1 MKYDVFISYKSE
13 DHKIAMSLNHYLVKQ
28 GLSVFFSQVSLG
40 EHGNSEYSQ
49 IIDEAL
55 EVTSNMVVVATKLDY
70 LTSGWVQYEWSSFAN
85 DLKCGYKT
93 GNLITLLGPDVKLSE
108 LPLGLRHRQSFST
121 KSYMEDGLINYLK
134 EVAPASNHTVKKRS
148 FHLWN
153 KFFLFIGICI
163 VAFSVFK
170 YNQRT
175 YPNCGETYSVDY
187 SDTCSSSILLARL
200 AVRYDHEW
208 ISSCFEEAKNG
219 NSDAQF
225 EVGNLSY
232 DLNNYVDA
240 VFWFSESARQGNPRA
255 ANGIA
260 RCYYNGYGV
269 RKDPRKAFNWFKY
282 SAKNGCPE
290 AMNNLGKC
298 LEEGYGILW
307 ANKWRA
313 MKYYRSAADLAFAPA
328 QYNIGVHYFFGD
340 GLPQDIEEGLKWLK
354 SAARLGS
361 PSAQMTLGNIYSEGL
376 EGVDTDTI
384 TALDWYTKAINNND
398 EKVRKKVELKIQGIK
413 NIRQ

>member
-1 MKYDVFISYKSE
+1 M
-13 DHKIAMSLNHYLVKQ
+13 
-28 GLSVFFSQVSLG
+28 
-40 EHGNSEYSQ
+40 
-49 IIDEAL
+49 
-55 EVTSNMVVVATKLDY
+55 
-70 LTSGWVQYEWSSFAN
+70 
-85 DLKCGYKT
+85 
-93 GNLITLLGPDVKLSE
+93 
-108 LPLGLRHRQSFST
+108 
-121 KSYMEDGLINYLK
+121 
-134 EVAPASNHTVKKRS
+134 
-148 FHLWN
+148 
-153 KFFLFIGICI
+153 
-163 VAFSVFK
+163 
-170 YNQRT
+170 
-175 YPNCGETYSVDY
+175 DY

-208 ISSCFEEAKNG
+208 NSSCFEEAKNG

-328 QYNIGVHYFFGD
+328 QYNIG
-340 GLPQDIEEGLKWLK
+340 
-354 SAARLGS
+354 
-361 PSAQMTLGNIYSEGL
+361 
-376 EGVDTDTI
+376 DTI
-384 TALDWYTKAINNND
+384 SLVMGY
-398 EKVRKKVELKIQGIK
+398 LKISKKGL
-413 NIRQ
+413 NG